1 MKELSLK
8 QNLVWNTVGCLMY
21 QGCQWLTT
29 ILVVILSTSYENSGI
44 LAFAMAT
51 GNIFTGLATYNVRT
65 FQISDV
71 RGQFSSENYIAFRI
85 ITVVLASVLCSA
97 YSFAVA
103 PSVGTGIAMI
113 AFLLFKADESFSNVL
128 YGIDQKALRMDFI
141 GISQGMRGILSLA
154 AFALSLL
161 ATDNLVVAFVAM
173 FVSCAAVT
181 ILYDIPHSRKLDA
194 VGVSITR
201 KNCIDL
207 FRICA
212 PSVIAILAYGFVST
226 IARQWFGIQYGEEA
240 LGIYSAVATP
250 CVLVQVMANYLYSP
264 FLVPIARSWNSRNNS
279 ELRSQLKK
287 LITGIIGVIVIC
299 VALSAAFGAPVIE
312 LVYGSSIGDYSWMIT
327 PAMIAAS
334 LMALDYLL
342 TDLFIVMRK
351 FFLAVLINVV
361 ALASCIA
368 SADYFMSALYM
379 NGINVVIIVAFAVGI
394 VVGIAALVVQR
405 RLQSA

>member
-394 VVGIAALVVQR
+394 VVGIAALVIQR

>member
-181 ILYDIPHSRKLDA
+181 ILYDIPHSRKLDT

-394 VVGIAALVVQR
+394 VVGIAALVIQR

>member
-181 ILYDIPHSRKLDA
+181 ILYDIPHSRKLDT
-194 VGVSITR
+194 VGVSITK

-394 VVGIAALVVQR
+394 VVGIAALVIQR

>member
-8 QNLVWNTVGCLMY
+8 QNLIWNTVGCLMY

-103 PSVGTGIAMI
+103 PSIGTGIAMI

>member
-181 ILYDIPHSRKLDA
+181 ILYDIPHSRKLDT
-194 VGVSITR
+194 VGVSITK

-264 FLVPIARSWNSRNNS
+264 FLVPIARSWSSRNNS

>member
-173 FVSCAAVT
+173 FVSCAAIT
-181 ILYDIPHSRKLDA
+181 ILYDIPHSRKLDT
-194 VGVSITR
+194 VGVSITK

>member
-8 QNLVWNTVGCLMY
+8 QNLVWNTIGCLMY

-71 RGQFSSENYIAFRI
+71 KGQFSSENYIAFRV

-103 PSVGTGIAMI
+103 PSIGTGIAMV

-141 GISQGMRGILSLA
+141 GISQGVRGILSLA

-181 ILYDIPHSRKLDA
+181 ILYDIPHSRKLDT
-194 VGVSITR
+194 VGVSITK

-299 VALSAAFGAPVIE
+299 VALSAAFGAPVIN
-312 LVYGSSIGDYSWMIT
+312 LVYGPSIGDYSWMIT

-368 SADYFMSALYM
+368 SAHYFMSALYM
-379 NGINVVIIVAFAVGI
+379 NGINVTIIAAFAVGI

-405 RLQSA
+405 KLQSA

>member
-181 ILYDIPHSRKLDA
+181 ILYDIPHSRKLDT
-194 VGVSITR
+194 VGVSITK

>member
-368 SADYFMSALYM
+368 SANYFMSALYM

>member
-194 VGVSITR
+194 VGVSITK

-394 VVGIAALVVQR
+394 VVGIAALVIQR

>member
-85 ITVVLASVLCSA
+85 VTVVLASVLCSA

-181 ILYDIPHSRKLDA
+181 ILYDIPHSRKLDT
-194 VGVSITR
+194 VGVSITK